1 MAQEGCA
8 GRLAVLTHET
18 WQPMWSLV
26 YFALCIMVVS
36 WVDVSGTE
44 EKVDVLEGS

>member
-18 WQPMWSLV
+18 WQPLWSLV
-26 YFALCIMVVS
+26 YFVCSSVS
-36 WVDVSGTE
+36 WLSLGLT
-44 EKVDVLEGS
+44 